1 LKTAKGAEGELQKLK
16 ARGAALIKRANEF
29 RRFITS
35 AGTNSQKE
43 LIWKAFLKQAPT
55 EIRIPVGA
63 GGSDELVI
71 TASTTLEEIIGAI
84 NSTGIFN
91 SLGRYTTPTAGGTRS
106 RLGNI
111 LMPGGP
117 QYRIVKGVGGEVK
130 VLRVSD
136 GQVGGAGGLRNPQL
150 APVRPDP
157 RFPVSLIN
165 STDENLA
172 NIARELIKR
181 AENLIDASETLKF
194 VDNLK
199 KLSTNGSFPKLDSNT
214 TGVGPPKPSLG
225 GKVQEGK
232 KTCKGHNKREL
243 RNLFRQLRSTKEE
256 N

>member
-1 LKTAKGAEGELQKLK
+1 W
-16 ARGAALIKRANEF
+16 
-29 RRFITS
+29 
-35 AGTNSQKE
+35 KE
-43 LIWKAFLKQAPT
+43 FLKQAPT

-63 GGSDELVI
+63 SGSDELVI
-71 TASTTLEEIIGAI
+71 TASTTLDEIINAA

-157 RFPVSLIN
+157 RFPVNLLD
-165 STDENLA
+165 STDQNLA
-172 NIARELIKR
+172 NIARELTKR
-181 AENLIDASETLKF
+181 TENLIDASETLKF

-199 KLSTNGSFPKLDSNT
+199 KLSTDGRFPNLDSNV
-214 TGVGPPKPSLG
+214 TGVSPKLG

-232 KTCKGHNKREL
+232 ISKI
-243 RNLFRQLRSTKEE
+243 NLKILY